1 MGRYDLYNE
10 RMVESLRDDWLN
22 PNYIFFS
29 QESTNVDMEIEKEE
43 VEYTLSEEQL
53 EMLKEECESDD
64 FSHLDNY
71 DWAELLEEFTGER
84 IYTEDIVSV
93 DLETNTITYKK

>member
-1 MGRYDLYNE
+1 MDL
-10 RMVESLRDDWLN
+10 
-22 PNYIFFS
+22 
-29 QESTNVDMEIEKEE
+29 EIEKEE
-43 VEYTLSEEQL
+43 YEYTLSDEQV

-84 IYTEDIVSV
+84 FYTEDIVGV